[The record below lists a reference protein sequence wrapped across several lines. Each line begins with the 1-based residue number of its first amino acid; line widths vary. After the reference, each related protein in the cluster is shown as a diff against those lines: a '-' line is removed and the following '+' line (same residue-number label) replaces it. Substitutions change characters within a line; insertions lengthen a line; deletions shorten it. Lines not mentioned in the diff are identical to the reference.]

1 MLAAEGFGLNGR
13 LCKSGF
19 KKSGIKKAPVCGLH
33 EAVEQALVEA
43 RSMTNE
49 VSVRGSAVRTRGSA
63 PHTKKDSIGACV
75 LRMGSWRHVV

>member
-1 MLAAEGFGLNGR
+1 MMAAEGFGLNGR

-19 KKSGIKKAPVCGLH
+19 KKSGLKKAPVCGLH
-33 EAVEQALVEA
+33 EVVEQALVEA

-49 VSVRGSAVRTRGSA
+49 VSFELEVRSLIQRRTGF
-63 PHTKKDSIGACV
+63 GACV